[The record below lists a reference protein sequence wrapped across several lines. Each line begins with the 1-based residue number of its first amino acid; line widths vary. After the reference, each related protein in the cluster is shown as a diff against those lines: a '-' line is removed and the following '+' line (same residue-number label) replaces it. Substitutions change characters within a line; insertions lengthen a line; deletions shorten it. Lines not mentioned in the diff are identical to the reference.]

1 MNAAPYTGQ
10 SFFLPGGGE
19 RLKRSILLGLIF
31 FLAIAGLIGV
41 QAGTGV
47 SPATNEIT
55 EITVPDWFTVVPT
68 RNTGNLVGYAD
79 HTAWVEGGNLRF
91 DFAKGRDGKSFGFQ
105 PGSYYG
111 FDNLFKLINIR
122 DRAINVSIDVQDMGA
137 YRDYISIGTHDT
149 LLWPNPD
156 HERQIAAGDSMWVS
170 VYFDIPPDAALAA
183 PVTGKLII
191 TASGEDGGDS
201 GGGSGGGSH
210 VGDTVKPLPDVE
222 IAVDGQ
228 KQEQIATATTTIE
241 GDQTVTTVTVDPK
254 LAIEGDNPVVT
265 ILTNTKSDVVVCEL
279 NGQMVKNMEQKQ
291 VVLEIKTEF
300 ATYTLPAQQI
310 NIDAVSEQ
318 IGQQVELKD
327 IKVKIEIAKS
337 SAETVKIIENSAQ
350 QGEYTVV
357 VPPVD
362 FKVTCTYGDKTV
374 EVNRFNSYVE
384 RIIAIPEGVD
394 PQKITTGVVLNS
406 DGTVSHVPTKIIVID
421 GKYYAQINC
430 LTNSTYFVIWHPKT
444 FQDVESHW
452 AEDCVNEMG
461 SRLVIGGVD
470 ENNFAP
476 NRDITRAEFA
486 AIVGRA
492 LGLKASGTANKFSD
506 VKANDWFYGAVGA
519 ASAYGI
525 VGGYEDGTFKPDQ
538 AITREEAMAVIA
550 RAMKLAGMDTN
561 MADSVADAQ
570 LARFKDQDSV
580 NGWAKKSAATC
591 VKYGI
596 AVGNN
601 GLLAP
606 DDNIT
611 RAETAA
617 MVMRMLQQ
625 ADLI

>member
-1 MNAAPYTGQ
+1 M
-10 SFFLPGGGE
+10 
-19 RLKRSILLGLIF
+19 KRTILLGLIF

-55 EITVPDWFTVVPT
+55 EITVSDWFKVIPT

-79 HTAWVEGGNLRF
+79 HTAWVEGGKLRF

-122 DRAINVSIDVQDMGA
+122 DQAINVSIDVQDMGA
-137 YRDYISIGTHDT
+137 YRDYISIGTHDI
-149 LLWPNPD
+149 LLWPNPNN
-156 HERQIAAGDSMWVS
+156 HRPIAAGDSMWVS
-170 VYFDIPPDAALAA
+170 VYFDIPPDVALAA
-183 PVTGKLII
+183 PVNGKLVI
-191 TASGEDGGDS
+191 TASGEDSGDD
-201 GGGSGGGSH
+201 GDGSGGKTP
-210 VGDTVKPLPDVE
+210 DPVKPSSGVE
-222 IAVDGQ
+222 MAVNDQ
-228 KQEQIATATTTIE
+228 TQDQFVTATTTIV
-241 GDQTVTTVTVDPK
+241 GDRTVTTVTVDPK
-254 LAIEGDNPVVT
+254 LEIEANNSVVT

-291 VVLEIKTEF
+291 AVLVIKTEF

-337 SAETVKIIENSAQ
+337 SAETVKIIENSAIK
-350 QGEYTVV
+350 GEYTVV
-357 VPPVD
+357 APPVD

-374 EVNRFNSYVE
+374 EVSRFNSYVE
-384 RIIAIPEGVD
+384 RTIAIPDGVD

-452 AEDCVNEMG
+452 AGNCVNEMG

-492 LGLKASGTANKFSD
+492 LGLKASGTASKFSD

-538 AITREEAMAVIA
+538 AISREEAMAMIA